1 MFKKKFIITTMV
13 FITFLIITS
22 VIKNK
27 TRVIEKQIS
36 NLQKNIL
43 INEKNIN
50 EAELDFYYLSS
61 PAELEKK
68 LNLLGFNDYQ
78 PIKYSNIY
86 FDISD
91 FYKIQNKISNL
102 NNPNEKKI
110 QKK

>member
-43 INEKNIN
+43 INEKNN
-50 EAELDFYYLSS
+50 CNRWPWFHW
-61 PAELEKK
+61 
-68 LNLLGFNDYQ
+68 
-78 PIKYSNIY
+78 
-86 FDISD
+86 
-91 FYKIQNKISNL
+91 
-102 NNPNEKKI
+102 
-110 QKK
+110 